1 MISPS
6 SLVFRFDISK
16 LAPERLDQV
25 IRKLR
30 MLGFI
35 GPIPGGKHQRMVNLS
50 TRKIIPLPAHGR
62 KEISVG
68 LIREIIREAGISREE
83 WLLL

>member
-1 MISPS
+1 M
-6 SLVFRFDISK
+6 SK

-35 GPIPGGKHQRMVNLS
+35 GPIPGGTHQRMVNLS

-68 LIREIIREAGISREE
+68 LIREIIREAGISREQ

>member
-1 MISPS
+1 M
-6 SLVFRFDISK
+6 SK
-16 LAPERLDQV
+16 LGPERLDQV

-50 TRKIIPLPAHGR
+50 TRKIIPLPVHGR
-62 KEISVG
+62 TEISVG

>member
-1 MISPS
+1 
-6 SLVFRFDISK
+6 
-16 LAPERLDQV
+16 
-25 IRKLR
+25 